1 LLSKNH
7 FAFIFGKQFLLNDHK
22 TDVRKT
28 NKGLFSRARLP
39 KMDRGDESIYQQ
51 FKKGHY
57 NKYFIELASLVRI
70 GEIVVLFFFYRLMN
84 RQKKNSTYI
93 PSIRTGR

>member
-1 LLSKNH
+1 MLSKNH

-57 NKYFIELASLVRI
+57 NEYFNELEFSVRI
-70 GEIVVLFFFYRLMN
+70 GEYPSRSFFCFCKFMDRVH
-84 RQKKNSTYI
+84 K
-93 PSIRTGR
+93 PA

>member
-1 LLSKNH
+1 MLSKNH

-57 NKYFIELASLVRI
+57 NEYFNELEFSVRI
-70 GEIVVLFFFYRLMN
+70 GEYPSRSFFCFLQVYG
-84 RQKKNSTYI
+84 
-93 PSIRTGR
+93 PGP